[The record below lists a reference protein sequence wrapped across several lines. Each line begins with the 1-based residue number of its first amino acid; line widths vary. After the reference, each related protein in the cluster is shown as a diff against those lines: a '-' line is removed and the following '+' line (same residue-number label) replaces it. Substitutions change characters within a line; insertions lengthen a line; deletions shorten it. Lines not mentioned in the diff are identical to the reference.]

1 MIKFLI
7 LVIFFVGV
15 SFFTIDVFG
24 IEVELL
30 KESDRIIDTR
40 GWLELG
46 TDPLQEQLQIVIDRA
61 GYKNQISVI
70 LISTDENDIKLP
82 SELKSKI
89 SNPRLI
95 SITFTNQYNCAER
108 YEPKMM
114 DVFIYQLKEK
124 DWEIM

>member
-70 LISTDENDIKLP
+70 LIST
-82 SELKSKI
+82 
-89 SNPRLI
+89 
-95 SITFTNQYNCAER
+95 
-108 YEPKMM
+108 
-114 DVFIYQLKEK
+114 
-124 DWEIM
+124 EI

>member
-1 MIKFLI
+1 M
-7 LVIFFVGV
+7 
-15 SFFTIDVFG
+15 FG

-89 SNPRLI
+89 SNLNI
-95 SITFTNQYNCAER
+95 KI
-108 YEPKMM
+108 
-114 DVFIYQLKEK
+114 
-124 DWEIM
+124 